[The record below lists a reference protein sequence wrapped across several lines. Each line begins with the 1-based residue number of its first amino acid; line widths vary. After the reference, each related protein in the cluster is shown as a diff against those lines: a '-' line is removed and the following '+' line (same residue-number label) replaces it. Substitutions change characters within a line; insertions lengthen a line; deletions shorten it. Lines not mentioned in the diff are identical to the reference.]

1 MSLNKLKNS
10 ADYLEKQYLNIGC
23 NDIKCSTLEV
33 GGTPITPTNI
43 PVSGKYDASILCNV
57 AGTDMLNGFVYWQAV
72 GNQLNLSFARLYQLG
87 ANASQIT
94 FTMDLPSGYTSP
106 ATISGGGT
114 AYTTDGVHTSDM
126 TQVAIDGTG
135 TKVVVICNGSNNL
148 ASGNAYFN
156 GSLVVE
162 I

>member
-1 MSLNKLKNS
+1 MSLNKLTNS

-33 GGTPITPTNI
+33 GGTPIIPTNV
-43 PVSGKYDASILCNV
+43 PVSGKYDAPIAISV
-57 AGTDMLNGFVYWQAV
+57 AGSDDLNGFVYWQAV
-72 GNQLNLSFARLYQLG
+72 GNQLKLSFARLYQLG

-94 FTMDLPSGYTSP
+94 FTIDLPSGYTSP
-106 ATISGGGT
+106 ASISGGGT

-135 TKVVVICNGSNNL
+135 TKVVVVCNGSNNL
-148 ASGNAYFN
+148 STGNAYFN